1 MPELILGISLGW
13 AAGISPGPLS
23 TLVLLTALRRGFAAG
38 ARVAVAPL
46 LTDGIV
52 VPVCLLAIEALPD
65 GAVTGLTVAGAAY
78 LLYLGASSFR
88 EAGRPPTGGEAVG
101 PRTVDLRRGFLTN
114 LLSPHP
120 WIFWVAVGGPILA
133 DAWDRSPVA
142 GMGFLVGFFVLL
154 VGTKLG
160 LAALAAGGRRIVS
173 ERWYAVAGRIGGVL
187 LSAMGVILLAS
198 AFRT

>member
-46 LTDGIV
+46 LSDVIV

-65 GAVTGLTVAGAAY
+65 GALTVLTVAGGVY
-78 LLYLGASSFR
+78 LLYLGLSSFR
-88 EAGRPPTGGEAVG
+88 EARRPHTTEEAAV

-120 WIFWVAVGGPILA
+120 WLFWVAVGGPILA
-133 DAWDRSPVA
+133 EAWDRNPAA
-142 GMGFLVGFFVLL
+142 GAGFVVGFFTLL
-154 VGTKLG
+154 VGTKFG
-160 LAALAAGGRRIVS
+160 LAALAAGGRKVVS
-173 ERWYAVAGRIGGVL
+173 ERWYGVAGRVGGVL
-187 LSAMGVILLAS
+187 LAGMGVILLVE